1 MFLII
6 IFFSLW
12 CPVGG
17 ELVGLLFLHLSW
29 VPGPEG
35 GIPRNVGGDHQ
46 WPDTKGGVRPHS
58 HDLLPQEVTL
68 YTDGTEAA
76 LRTRKRGAR
85 KVQGREEMCWEGP
98 SCWPAPCR
106 SVCQR
111 PRTGWKDLEKKKE
124 KKRKFG
130 GEGFDPAVTTSG
142 LELWIVWEA
151 ERDTPRRTCD
161 KCDKASRSTPM
172 SPCPKDDNSIFY
184 GDKAIHF
191 LGRTRYIHYTH
202 TETHVEGNR
211 HT

>member
-1 MFLII
+1 MVSSWWGTCWTSVSTPFVSPRPWRWNSPKCWWRSSVTRYQRWSQA
-6 IFFSLW
+6 SLTRSTSTRSDS
-12 CPVGG
+12 
-17 ELVGLLFLHLSW
+17 LHRWDRS
-29 VPGPEG
+29 
-35 GIPRNVGGDHQ
+35 GIKNSKKRSEKSSGKRRNVLG
-46 WPDTKGGVRPHS
+46 RPV
-58 HDLLPQEVTL
+58 LL
-68 YTDGTEAA
+68 A
-76 LRTRKRGAR
+76 RT
-85 KVQGREEMCWEGP
+85 VSLSM
-98 SCWPAPCR
+98 PASSYWMER
-106 SVCQR
+106 FR
-111 PRTGWKDLEKKKE
+111 KKKE

-130 GEGFDPAVTTSG
+130 GEGFDPAVTMSG
-142 LELWIVWEA
+142 LELRIVWEA

>member
-17 ELVGLLFLHLSW
+17 EPVGLLFLHLSW

-111 PRTGWKDLEKKKE
+111 PRTGWKDLEKRKRKKE
-124 KKRKFG
+124 K
-130 GEGFDPAVTTSG
+130 
-142 LELWIVWEA
+142 VWGRRFWPCSHH
-151 ERDTPRRTCD
+151 ERFRAADSLR
-161 KCDKASRSTPM
+161 SR
-172 SPCPKDDNSIFY
+172 
-184 GDKAIHF
+184 AW
-191 LGRTRYIHYTH
+191 H
-202 TETHVEGNR
+202 TEKDLWQMWQSIPKYTNVPLPQR
-211 HT
+211 R